1 MENTNQTQP
10 SQECAPPNFPGNPA
24 GGPEAE
30 ALQENLRVVDDSM
43 AMLRTILLGISMQYR
58 SLCAQREQLLLPD
71 GAALCGPLP
80 KDIQAA
86 ASLIIIYALLGFQHQ
101 AERLACLE
109 AKDGGVPDFT
119 DVKLGATVLLVAL
132 IRLIRLTL
140 CAPQT
145 GPGPEGEAAELT
157 ELEEQASPAF

>member
-1 MENTNQTQP
+1 MENTDQTQP
-10 SQECAPPNFPGNPA
+10 SRECAPPNFPGNPA

-30 ALQENLRVVDDSM
+30 ELQENLRVVDDSM

-86 ASLIIIYALLGFQHQ
+86 ASLIIIYALLGFQQQ

-119 DVKLGATVLLVAL
+119 DVKLGATVLLVSL
-132 IRLIRLTL
+132 IRLIRLTMQN
-140 CAPQT
+140 ASEQ
-145 GPGPEGEAAELT
+145 PGTASEETEAVLSLADDSEL
-157 ELEEQASPAF
+157 